1 MAIVCPRCGRQY
13 DVTLF
18 EFGISVTCDCGER
31 VNPFAGEDA
40 RPGAESENREE
51 PKAKKFVGPS

>member
-31 VNPFAGEDA
+31 VNPFADDQT
-40 RPGAESENREE
+40 RPGASGERKKVRESGKNK
-51 PKAKKFVGPS
+51 PA